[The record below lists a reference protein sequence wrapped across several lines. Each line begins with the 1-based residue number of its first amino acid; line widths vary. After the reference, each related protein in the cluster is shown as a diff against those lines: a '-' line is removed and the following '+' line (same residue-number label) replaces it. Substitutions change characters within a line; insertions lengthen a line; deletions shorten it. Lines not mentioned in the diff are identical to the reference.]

1 MTEQT
6 RPTTI
11 PILSAPDFNAVARF
25 YGALGFVET
34 GRWGD
39 YLILVHPIGIEL
51 HFVPEHAHGADGGDS
66 DHGHAGACYVRFE
79 TADAARDL
87 HDTWTASLPGPRLT
101 DPHPTPYGLLE
112 FDLSDPFGNTLSI
125 GGAMRGGTPEAAAG

>member
-1 MTEQT
+1 MTEQP

-11 PILSAPDFNAVARF
+11 PILSAPDFNSVARF

-51 HFVPEHAHGADGGDS
+51 HFVPEHAHGAGPAES
-66 DHGHAGACYVRFE
+66 DHNHAGACYVRFE

-87 HDTWTASLPGPRLT
+87 HDAWTVSPPAAHLT

-112 FDLSDPFGNTLSI
+112 FNLSDPFGNTLSI
-125 GGAMRGGTPEAAAG
+125 GGAIQGGTREAAAD